1 MVYYSHACLLTS
13 DQNMGEK
20 IWDRQVCPC
29 VKMYLILLHSQH
41 FVKGVVWNEGMVI
54 NIGGC
59 MTLDSKANAC
69 SQKP

>member
-20 IWDRQVCPC
+20 IRDWQVRPC

-41 FVKGVVWNEGMVI
+41 FANGVVWNEGMFK

-59 MTLDSKANAC
+59 MTLASKANAC
-69 SQKP
+69 AQKP